1 MTSTPEEVEE
11 VEVEEVEEVEEKT
24 ARAGLWPKL
33 VTQSPAVGEH
43 QGKTT
48 RQIPVFM
55 LIRHD

>member
-1 MTSTPEEVEE
+1 MTSTPEA
-11 VEVEEVEEVEEKT
+11 VEEVEEKT